1 MYTKTAGNEHQIN
14 LNSNLES
21 RNIKG
26 KMSIVSKCIRE
37 RVLQIF
43 FLSDISF
50 DSEMCVC
57 KKMYL

>member
-37 RVLQIF
+37 RVLAIF
-43 FLSDISF
+43 FERYFIRF
-50 DSEMCVC
+50 GNVCV
-57 KKMYL
+57 